1 MDADAFI
8 TPLDADIDHSIQALY
23 AVELRACHILF
34 ARSTPLDTDTEYSIH
49 RSTWSDAEIEYSIG
63 SLYVGCGYRMFDSS
77 LYVVGCG
84 NRIFDS
90 IALRW
95 MRIPNVRFIA
105 LRGRMRKSN
114 IRFDRST
121 PSDGMSERGI
131 IMINSNKILAGIAA
145 CSFVQIQAKVQ
156 AVIKALG
163 IPVQALLSCQDDY
176 YRKVRCDTRCLYTLG
191 ILCIPVRMRVIA
203 HPPTPIFEKTIAPQL
218 GWLWEDVESFPWTV
232 RSVFGIRDLLV
243 VEQSNF

>member
-84 NRIFDS
+84 NRIFDW

-105 LRGRMRKSN
+105 LRGRMRKPN

-121 PSDGMSERGI
+121 LDADTECSIHRSTWSDAEIEYSIR
-131 IMINSNKILAGIAA
+131 SLY
-145 CSFVQIQAKVQ
+145 
-156 AVIKALG
+156 AV
-163 IPVQALLSCQDDY
+163 
-176 YRKVRCDTRCLYTLG
+176 
-191 ILCIPVRMRVIA
+191 
-203 HPPTPIFEKTIAPQL
+203 
-218 GWLWEDVESFPWTV
+218 GWDE
-232 RSVFGIRDLLV
+232 
-243 VEQSNF
+243 